1 MRDGELVDH
10 VLGEVNDGNA
20 VLRSQTPSDRLRRGA
35 GDRHAVPV
43 SHRARGIQHQR
54 DVQRPVV
61 GDPGRLERD
70 SGQVLAVVQ
79 RMRQDIA

>member
-1 MRDGELVDH
+1 MRNGELVDH
-10 VLGEVNDGNA
+10 ALGEVNDGNA
-20 VLRSQTPSDRLRRGA
+20 VLRSQALPDRLRRRA
-35 GDRHAVPV
+35 GDRYAVPV
-43 SHRARGIQHQR
+43 SHRARGVQHQR

-61 GDPGRLERD
+61 GDPGRLEPD